1 MIPVVV
7 VGLQIGPYTDDVD
20 LRILLVPRGLGQPQR
35 RHEILGNV
43 VVLLQKQDN
52 SCKNENSTCVILLMV
67 EAEKVICPH
76 NSPLNIKG

>member
-43 VVLLQKQDN
+43 VVLLQKQ
-52 SCKNENSTCVILLMV
+52 ENSTCVILLMV